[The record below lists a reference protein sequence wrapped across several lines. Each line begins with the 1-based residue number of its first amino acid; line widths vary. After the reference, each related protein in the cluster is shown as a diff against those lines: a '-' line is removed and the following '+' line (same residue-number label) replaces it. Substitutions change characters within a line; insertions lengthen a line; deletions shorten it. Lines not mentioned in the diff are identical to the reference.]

1 MLLPDCLHPICMY
14 MFVPCSSKLAA
25 GGVLQE
31 SLTAADVS
39 PLARCLTRL
48 CWSTSSQRL
57 SAGASLLCRSLSA
70 AVLPGDLGSQEAPGA
85 GSWFG
90 GLAALQSLQLQ
101 GVLRDG
107 SVLGAPV
114 LDTLSSSIGSCSKLE
129 QLSIRCLGLPL
140 LPQSL
145 SQLPVLRSVTIEAC
159 SITRRQA
166 LGPDLALDVLGR
178 CKSLEEL
185 TLGGCELRHVPN
197 WLSGLQQVTAL
208 RLHGNYLQ
216 DLPSVQ
222 PLLGLPAAL
231 QQLDLTDNRLR
242 VLPDGIEQLS
252 SLTQL
257 VLDSNYLTSLPATIW
272 ELPELVE
279 LSVRENMLSELPQ
292 CSSSSKVPGD
302 ASSSRTSC
310 CDSYSTGYSGTGSRR
325 AVGAAAAVLV
335 AAAAPVQAGGV
346 GLGQEAAALLS
357 TEEEDLLT
365 AIGVL
370 QRQPRTASTA
380 QGMHISG
387 SSGAAAAACLSAHRA
402 HHAHEQ
408 PQQQPCRCAGSLRVL
423 VLAEN
428 QLAELPCSVSQ
439 LSALQSLNLSKNQLR
454 SLPDKAGLWALSRL
468 TSLQLADNHLRKLP
482 GGLAKL
488 QHLLELDVSGNH
500 LAVSVPTESASAA
513 GAAAAVGT
521 ASTAAGPTPT
531 AATAAGSGP
540 CSPTCQAYAGPAAG
554 TSLNSSSSMYRAAP
568 GQITSRAA
576 GAAPGTSTA
585 TISQATIKPG
595 ALGRM
600 MSAPESASAVGGV
613 GAEVKGVARKTLKA
627 LPCPLSCLPR
637 LQEVRLGRQQAEGSS
652 KCPLQL
658 LLGGIYELAER
669 LRGLAPPGPHQ
680 CPVAKAAAAAVAH
693 IAGVT
698 AAGKARAIRKQQAL
712 KKSEPDWL
720 VVPAASA

>member
-1 MLLPDCLHPICMY
+1 ML
-14 MFVPCSSKLAA
+14 VPCSSELAA

-39 PLARCLTRL
+39 PLAGCLTRL
-48 CWSTSSQRL
+48 SWSTSSQRL

-85 GSWFG
+85 AGSWFG
-90 GLAALQSLQLQ
+90 GLTALQSLQLQ

-129 QLSIRCLGLPL
+129 QLSVRCLGLPL

-145 SQLPVLRSVTIEAC
+145 SQLPALRSVTIEAC

-166 LGPDLALDVLGR
+166 LGPDLALAVLGR
-178 CKSLEEL
+178 CKRLEEL

-197 WLSGLQQVTAL
+197 WLSGLQHVTAL

-216 DLPSVQ
+216 DLPSLQ
-222 PLLGLPAAL
+222 PCLGLPAAL
-231 QQLDLTDNRLR
+231 QHLDLTDNRLR

-272 ELPELVE
+272 QLPELVE

-292 CSSSSKVPGD
+292 CSSSNSRVPGD
-302 ASSSRTSC
+302 AGSCRSSC
-310 CDSYSTGYSGTGSRR
+310 CDSYSTGYSSNGSRR

-335 AAAAPVQAGGV
+335 AAAAPVQLGGV
-346 GLGQEAAALLS
+346 GLGQEAAELLS

-370 QRQPRTASTA
+370 QRQPRMASTA
-380 QGMHISG
+380 QGMAMSG
-387 SSGAAAAACLSAHRA
+387 SSGAAAAACVSAHRPR
-402 HHAHEQ
+402 HAHEQ
-408 PQQQPCRCAGSLRVL
+408 PQQQPCRCAGSLQVL

-482 GGLAKL
+482 AGLAKL
-488 QHLLELDVSGNH
+488 QHLVELDVSGNH
-500 LAVSVPTESASAA
+500 LAVSMPTASASTA
-513 GAAAAVGT
+513 GAAAAVGVP
-521 ASTAAGPTPT
+521 STAAGPPAT
-531 AATAAGSGP
+531 AATAAAAGP
-540 CSPTCQAYAGPAAG
+540 CSPTCQAHAGAAAG
-554 TSLNSSSSMYRAAP
+554 ASLNSSSSSSMYRAAP

-576 GAAPGTSTA
+576 EAAAGTSTA
-585 TISQATIKPG
+585 TVPQATIKPG
-595 ALGRM
+595 ALGRAA
-600 MSAPESASAVGGV
+600 MSPESTSVVGGV
-613 GAEVKGVARKTLKA
+613 GAGVKGGARKSIKA
-627 LPCPLSCLPR
+627 LPCPLSCLPQ

-658 LLGGIYELAER
+658 LLGGIYELADR
-669 LRGLAPPGPHQ
+669 LRGLAPPGPRQ

-693 IAGVT
+693 IVEVT
-698 AAGKARAIRKQQAL
+698 AAGKARAIRKQQVL
-712 KKSEPDWL
+712 KESEPEWL
-720 VVPAASA
+720 MVPAASA